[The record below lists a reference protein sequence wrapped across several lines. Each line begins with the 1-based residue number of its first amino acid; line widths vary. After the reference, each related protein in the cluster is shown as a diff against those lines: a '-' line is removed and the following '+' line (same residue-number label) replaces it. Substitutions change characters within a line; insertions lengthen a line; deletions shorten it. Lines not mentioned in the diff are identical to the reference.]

1 MSQKFLFKFTLDKEV
16 QEKVTTTKVL
26 EGKEVDVVETVKS
39 YVPVELGLLKN
50 SRRLTEKADLFFA
63 KTVGF
68 YTSEGLLSVHQ
79 INKRYYN
86 DDGPFN
92 KDESKVME
100 NLTEQKGKLAED
112 YFNLNQV
119 KEKTPEEENEE
130 KGILDSILR
139 IQKEIDAISNPYVG
153 IFNQTAEYKARNK
166 LITFWTVFLLHQKAE
181 DGEWK
186 RVVEGKDYEDGENRL
201 FDLEDGDDSLSQEI
215 VKKAMFYVSFW
226 AGGGNWETDKGLKN
240 AEEAYLTEF
249 GDYLGRDID
258 TLFPVEKKVEKKVED
273 ESEGK
278 SGSETSSEPSGS
290 GNEENEEGEKT
301 PKPVEEIPAV
311 PASEEGAGGSDNKQ
325 LPEDDTPKSVDS

>member
-1 MSQKFLFKFTLDKEV
+1 MSQKFLFQFTLDKEV
-16 QEKVTTTKVL
+16 EEKVTVTKTL

-119 KEKTPEEENEE
+119 KEKTPEQEKEE
-130 KGILDSILR
+130 KDILDNILR
-139 IQKEIDAISNPYVG
+139 IQKDIDAISNPYVG

-166 LITFWTVFLLHQKAE
+166 LITFWTVFLLHQKQE
-181 DGEWK
+181 DGTWK
-186 RVVEGKDYEDGENRL
+186 RVIEGKDYEDSENKL
-201 FDLEDGDDSLSQEI
+201 FDLEDGDDAFSQEI
-215 VKKAMFYVSFW
+215 VKKGMFYVSFW
-226 AGGGNWETDKGLKN
+226 AGGGNWETEKGLKN
-240 AEEAYLTEF
+240 AERAYVTEF
-249 GDYLGRDID
+249 GDYLGREID
-258 TLFPVEKKVEKKVED
+258 TLFPVEKKAEEVEEKTEEKVED
-273 ESEGK
+273 DKNEGTAQVSESTGSKDGARSEDAGELPKDDSDQGERTGVDAEG
-278 SGSETSSEPSGS
+278 SPEADEQA
-290 GNEENEEGEKT
+290 
-301 PKPVEEIPAV
+301 AV
-311 PASEEGAGGSDNKQ
+311 VG
-325 LPEDDTPKSVDS
+325 